1 MKRWGIVLLV
11 MVGFVS
17 GIAFVY
23 SCGGGGSGA
32 LAAVEAHFHDEI
44 TPGVFPIG
52 ASAFIGN
59 NIYLAQWGQSLS
71 PILGVG
77 GEVRGHAAF
86 TLPFKCTIVGIEA
99 EVRNQ
104 SASSEVY
111 IELHDGE
118 YLNAISDT
126 LVPIVSFDT
135 SSEIPT
141 STHVVIST
149 PTLSIEYDPTNLIRS
164 PLWVTARFVGDY
176 ATTRQRMYWV
186 KIYYTVP

>member
-17 GIAFVY
+17 GIVFVY
-23 SCGGGGSGA
+23 SCGGSGSGA
-32 LAAVEAHFHDEI
+32 MAAVEAHFHNDI

-52 ASAFIGN
+52 ASAFNGS
-59 NIYLAQWGQSLS
+59 NIVLSGPGQNLRS
-71 PILGVG
+71 GVVG
-77 GEVRGHAAF
+77 GARGHAAF

-111 IELHDGE
+111 IELHDAVL
-118 YLNAISDT
+118 LNANSDT

-141 STHVVIST
+141 SAHVVIST
-149 PTLSIEYDPTNLIRS
+149 PTLSIEYDPTNLFRF
-164 PLWVTARFVGDY
+164 PLFVTVRFVGDY
-176 ATTRQRMYWV
+176 ATTSQKLYWV